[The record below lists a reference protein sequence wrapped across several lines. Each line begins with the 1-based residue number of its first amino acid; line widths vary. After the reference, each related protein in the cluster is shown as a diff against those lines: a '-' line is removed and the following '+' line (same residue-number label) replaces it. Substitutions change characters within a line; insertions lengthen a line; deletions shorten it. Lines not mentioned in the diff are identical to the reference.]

1 MKKLLF
7 ILLFIPLFSYAQ
19 TEWEYVGNDRDNS
32 EYYVKD
38 YKKRNHTDYIETWLK
53 IVRTDKIVKTK
64 KGTIKKSGIVSL
76 EKYRFKC
83 EEKTMALESYADYR
97 NGILIKSGNGF
108 GIENDIV
115 PDSIGESL
123 LDYLCSKF

>member
-1 MKKLLF
+1 MVSFHLKNINLSAKK
-7 ILLFIPLFSYAQ
+7 
-19 TEWEYVGNDRDNS
+19 
-32 EYYVKD
+32 
-38 YKKRNHTDYIETWLK
+38 
-53 IVRTDKIVKTK
+53 
-64 KGTIKKSGIVSL
+64 
-76 EKYRFKC
+76 
-83 EEKTMALESYADYR
+83 KTMALESYADYR

>member
-64 KGTIKKSGIVSL
+64 KELLKKVVSFHL
-76 EKYRFKC
+76 KNINLSAKKKRW
-83 EEKTMALESYADYR
+83 L
-97 NGILIKSGNGF
+97 
-108 GIENDIV
+108 
-115 PDSIGESL
+115 
-123 LDYLCSKF
+123 

>member
-19 TEWEYVGNDRDNS
+19 TEWEYVGNDSDNS

-38 YKKRNHTDYIETWLK
+38 YKKRNYTDYIETWLK

-76 EKYRFKC
+76 EKYKFKC

-108 GIENDIV
+108 GVENDIV